1 MRRYAFDYL
10 HSSAIYRQ
18 KGIKILLQKQMRYCD
33 LHSDTLTAEGEKQV
47 TKRRLIEGG
56 CALQCFA
63 AFVSARENRFRQAAS
78 LADSFYAFCEKE
90 KIKPVTKAGE
100 LGSGVNA
107 LLTVEEGG
115 AIEGSLEKLAYL
127 HGRGVRMMTLT
138 WNYEN
143 EIGFPAFP
151 DYEGLF
157 SGKYTLADR
166 ETERGLKPFGFECVE
181 KMNELNMIVDV
192 SHGSDKLVKD
202 VAACSKKP
210 FVASHSGAR
219 TALDCARNLTDEGIR
234 LIANS
239 GGVVGLYF
247 CADFLS
253 PDLSEEGQQEALL
266 RHARA
271 IVNVGGEDCLAL
283 GSDFDG
289 IPENPY
295 LKNPS
300 CIPDFL
306 RLLSKE
312 FGEERAEK
320 FAFKNFLRVLSEI

>member
-10 HSSAIYRQ
+10 YSSAIYRQ
-18 KGIKILLQKQMRYCD
+18 KGIKILLQKQMKYID
-33 LHSDTLTAEGEKQV
+33 LHADTLTAEGEKQI
-47 TKRRLIEGG
+47 RRERLERGG

-63 AFVSARENRFRQAAS
+63 AFVSARENRFRQAVT
-78 LADSFYAFCEKE
+78 LADSFYAFCERE
-90 KIKPVTKAGE
+90 KIKPVTRAGE
-100 LGSGVNA
+100 MGAGVNA

-115 AIEGSLEKLAYL
+115 AIEGSLEKLVYL
-127 HGRGVRMMTLT
+127 YERGVRMMTLT

-151 DYEGLF
+151 DYERL
-157 SGKYTLADR
+157 LAGRRSFAER

-181 KMNELNMIVDV
+181 KMNELGMIIDV

-202 VAACSKKP
+202 VAASSKKP
-210 FVASHSGAR
+210 FVASHSGANS
-219 TALDCARNLTDEGIR
+219 AFDCARNLTDEGIK
-234 LIANS
+234 LIAGS
-239 GGVVGLYF
+239 GGVVGLNF

-253 PDLSEEGQQEALL
+253 NDLAERGQKEAIL

-271 IVNVGGEDCLAL
+271 IVNAGGEDCLAF

-295 LKNPS
+295 MKNPS
-300 CIPDFL
+300 VMPE
-306 RLLSKE
+306 LLELFSKE
-312 FGEERAEK
+312 FGEERTEK
-320 FAFKNFLRVLSEI
+320 FAYQNFFRVFSEI